1 MSTQIAL
8 DEPEDLMVTNH
19 PTSNAWI
26 IPLDAYVKLKQ
37 RIPAN
42 TSELPGPCKPYMN
55 NLKGIVLTSRA
66 HPENG
71 MGFPLA

>member
-26 IPLDAYVKLKQ
+26 IPLGTYWKLKA
-37 RIPAN
+37 RVPAN
-42 TSELPGPCKPYMN
+42 ISEAPGPCKPYMN
-55 NLKGIVLTSRA
+55 NLKKEYPGLARTSQKRTVLPPA
-66 HPENG
+66 
-71 MGFPLA
+71 